1 MKRTELSEKT
11 YLLMFASFVVKYV
24 AVQTHTDQIKYTD
37 IAIKEFRKRYS
48 LIQVYLKAE
57 MNEVNI
63 LAEFISLKGLSEEY
77 RI

>member
-48 LIQVYLKAE
+48 LIKTF
-57 MNEVNI
+57 N
-63 LAEFISLKGLSEEY
+63 KK
-77 RI
+77 